1 MNRISIEANTELT
14 YEVFV
19 SEGVPRQWDMRLPD
33 GGEIVSSPMSSTLI
47 AGERDAVLVDPSWTI
62 DQTVRLGDWIA
73 ASGKRLTAIYV
84 THGHGDHWF
93 GTAQLLERFPDVTVY
108 ATEGTIALMHAQ
120 AASRPDFWDAL
131 FPGLIGS
138 TPVLAL
144 PVPDGG
150 IDLEGHVLL
159 PVEVGHS
166 DTDDTTVLH
175 VPSISLVVAGD
186 VVYNGVHQMLLEIG
200 DTGLEEWLRA
210 LDIVESLQP
219 AAVVAGHKN
228 KDLAD
233 DPRSIEDTR
242 RYLRDAQQLL
252 ETKPEPRAFFDE
264 MIARHPG
271 RLNPGPLWYTAV
283 GLLG

>member
-1 MNRISIEANTELT
+1 MNRKSIDETAELT
-14 YEVFV
+14 YAVLV
-19 SEGVPRQWDMRLPD
+19 SEGVPRQWKMRLPD

-62 DQTVRLGDWIA
+62 EQTTRLGDWIA
-73 ASGKRLTAIYV
+73 ASGKRLTAIYI

-93 GTAQLLERFPDVTVY
+93 GTAQLLERFPNVAVY

-120 AASRPDFWDAL
+120 VASRPEFWDTL

-138 TPVLAL
+138 TPVLAQ
-144 PVPDGG
+144 PVSAEG
-150 IDLEGHVLL
+150 IDLEGHTLV

-175 VPSISLVVAGD
+175 VPSLSLVVAGD

-200 DTGLEEWLRA
+200 DTGLGDWLRA
-210 LDIVESLQP
+210 LDIVEALRP

-233 DPRSIEDTR
+233 DPSSIEETR

-264 MIARHPG
+264 MIARHPA
-271 RLNPGPLWYTAV
+271 RINPGPLWYTAV